1 MKLQSYYKNSL
12 YEAGCDEA
20 GRGPLAGPVFAAAVM
35 LHPDQA
41 ISGLNDSKKLNE
53 NQRFALRLEI
63 EKKAMAWAVES
74 IDPET
79 IDRINILQASL
90 AAMRNCI
97 IRLKTKPSI
106 VLVDGNKK
114 IPYLPFE
121 QYCIVKG
128 DGLYESIAAASILA
142 KCYRD
147 EYMLKIHEEFPEY
160 GWNENKGYP
169 TEKHREATLKF
180 GLSIYHRKSF
190 KLKSTQ
196 TTLFEE

>member
-1 MKLQSYYKNSL
+1 MLSYYKNTL

-20 GRGPLAGPVFAAAVM
+20 GRGPLAGPVYAAAVM
-35 LHPDQA
+35 LHPDRP
-41 ISGLNDSKKLNE
+41 ILGLNDSKKLNE
-53 NQRFALRLEI
+53 KQRNALRQEI
-63 EKKAMAWAVES
+63 EQKAMAWVVSS

-97 IRLKTKPSI
+97 ERLKTKPSI

-121 QYCIVKG
+121 QYCFVKG

-147 EYMLKIHEEFPEY
+147 DYMLKIHDEFPEY

-190 KLKSTQ
+190 KLKSSQ
-196 TTLFEE
+196 SNLFEE

>member
-1 MKLQSYYKNSL
+1 MKLLSYYKNSL

-35 LHPDQA
+35 LHPDHP
-41 ISGLNDSKKLNE
+41 IIGLDDSKKLNE
-53 NQRFALRLEI
+53 NHRIALRQEI
-63 EKKAMAWAVES
+63 EKKALAWAVES
-74 IDPET
+74 IDAET

-114 IPYLPFE
+114 IPYLPIE

-147 EYMLKIHEEFPEY
+147 EFMLKIHEEFPQY

-169 TEKHREATLKF
+169 TEKHREATLKY
-180 GLSIYHRKSF
+180 GISIYHRKSF
-190 KLKSTQ
+190 KLKSPQ
-196 TTLFEE
+196 TNLFDL